1 MKKTEIREKANDVA
15 KLYYKNDTC
24 ERLELRDR
32 IMEVVSLTEPKQ
44 SEEVDSYLLNSDEDY
59 LITDI
64 KGVGQVEIYTYNQV
78 KRLITP
84 LLTTQRVKQSEEVYN
99 LQADIR
105 NKLSPID
112 NLLEMLQDVF
122 EITKFN
128 PSEILIQEI
137 AQCKISIE
145 YLSNLTTQ
153 RVTEPKQSEEVK
165 YSKEEDD
172 FYIETEEGDYYL
184 EPQQVLDRLNLTTK
198 RVTDEEIEERCELL
212 RFSKVLNGNSAEE
225 IFIMGAKWLRDKQ

>member
-1 MKKTEIREKANDVA
+1 MKKEEIRDILDKRIKRRGDNRFNLIGTYD
-15 KLYYKNDTC
+15 
-24 ERLELRDR
+24 EL
-32 IMEVVSLTEPKQ
+32 IESLTEPKQ
-44 SEEVDSYLLNSDEDY
+44 SEEV
-59 LITDI
+59 
-64 KGVGQVEIYTYNQV
+64 G
-78 KRLITP
+78 
-84 LLTTQRVKQSEEVYN
+84 N